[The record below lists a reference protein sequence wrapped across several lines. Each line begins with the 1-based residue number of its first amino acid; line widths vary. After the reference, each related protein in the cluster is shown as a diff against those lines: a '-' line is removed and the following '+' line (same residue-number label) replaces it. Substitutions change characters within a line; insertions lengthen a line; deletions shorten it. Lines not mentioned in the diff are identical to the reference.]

1 MIRRLLLIP
10 VLAFIFGFAVA
21 TLKGQGGGLLDGV
34 GNLSAPWLLVAFLPG
49 LGSRSA
55 VKGALAGLAA
65 TMLALAGFYLA
76 VALHAD
82 YGLHSLRAGL
92 DLAFSANRRYFLA
105 GLVSGHQ
112 DGSYLADAMKLVGIA
127 AIRGSSKRG
136 GSRAMGE
143 LLPLVIGL
151 ISLGHVL
158 GQYGFGW
165 QSAPGV
171 YLTEFA
177 VGAVV
182 LAAAWLL
189 PRRPSRHAA

>member
-1 MIRRLLLIP
+1 VIRRLLLIP
-10 VLAFIFGFAVA
+10 VLAFAFGFAVA

-65 TMLALAGFYLA
+65 TVLALAGFYLA
-76 VALHAD
+76 VGLHAD

-105 GLVSGHQ
+105 GLVSGPVF
-112 DGSYLADAMKLVGIA
+112 GVIGAWW
-127 AIRGSSKRG
+127 
-136 GSRAMGE
+136 GSRGDRRPALAVGA
-143 LLPLVIGL
+143 LLLAEPLVIGL

-171 YLTEFA
+171 YLAEFA

-182 LAAAWLL
+182 LAVGWLL
-189 PRRPSRHAA
+189 PRRPPRHAA